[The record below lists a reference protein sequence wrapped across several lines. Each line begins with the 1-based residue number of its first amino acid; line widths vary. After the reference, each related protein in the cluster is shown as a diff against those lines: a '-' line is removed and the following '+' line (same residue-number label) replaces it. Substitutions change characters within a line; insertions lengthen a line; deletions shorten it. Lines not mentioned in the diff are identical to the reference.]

1 MLLDQMRRFPLSLL
15 FSLVFSLVFSLL
27 VSLLIGLPG
36 ANAGPVGSQPGM
48 HAPAVGTL
56 AVTIGQLPPG
66 VAAAVRVTGP
76 NNFSRDIVQSETL
89 ARLQPGTYAIAAAP
103 VVAGDQTWIAA
114 AAAQEVRIGAGDTAA
129 AAVAYAVNNVGLTL
143 VRVVAGLADPVYLT
157 APAGDTRQFI
167 VERAGRILV
176 MRNGVLNPA
185 PFLDIRAR
193 IDTTV
198 DGLMSIA
205 FDPGYAVNGNFYV
218 YRTTRNHDAVLERYT
233 VSRRRSLADPAS
245 RLTLLRIPHPDA
257 LIHYGGQVAFGPDGY
272 LYLSTGDG
280 GVANDAP
287 GNAQNLGSLLG
298 KLLRLDVSAASAAE
312 RYRIPPSNP
321 YVGQAG
327 ARPEIWAYGLRNPW
341 RFSFDGVAAGGA
353 GLYIADVGQI
363 AVEEIDLVPAS
374 QCGLNY
380 GWNRMEGTT
389 CYLAQDCDRTGLTLP
404 VVEYFHTAAPD
415 TPCSVTGGFVY
426 RGTAIPEL
434 AGRYVHSDYC
444 VGFLRS
450 FYGYG
455 GAVYEQRDWNVPRLG
470 SVSSFGQ
477 DGQGELY
484 MITLTGE
491 IWKIVKA
498 AQ

>member
-1 MLLDQMRRFPLSLL
+1 MLLKQMRRFPLSLL
-15 FSLVFSLVFSLL
+15 FSFVFSLL

-36 ANAGPVGSQPGM
+36 ASAGPIGPQPAM
-48 HAPAVGTL
+48 QSPAVGTL

-76 NNFSRDIVQSETL
+76 NNFSRDVVQSETL

-129 AAVAYAVNNVGLTL
+129 ASVAYAVNNAALTL
-143 VRVVAGLADPVYLT
+143 VRVAAGLADPVFLT

-167 VERAGRILV
+167 VERAGRILII
-176 MRNGVLNPA
+176 RNGVLNPV

-205 FDPGYAVNGNFYV
+205 FDPGYATNGHFYV

-272 LYLSTGDG
+272 LYVSTGDG

-327 ARPEIWAYGLRNPW
+327 ARAEIWAYGLRNPW
-341 RFSFDGVAAGGA
+341 RFSFDRVSAS
-353 GLYIADVGQI
+353 LYIADVGQL
-363 AVEEIDLVPAS
+363 AVEEIDLVPAA
-374 QCGLNY
+374 QGGLNY
-380 GWNRMEGTT
+380 GWNRTEGDT

-404 VVEYFHTAAPD
+404 VLEYFHTAAPD

-434 AGRYVHSDYC
+434 AGRYVYSDYC
-444 VGFLRS
+444 AGFLRS
-450 FYGYG
+450 FYAYG
-455 GAVYEQRDWNVPRLG
+455 GAVYEQRDWNLPRLNM
-470 SVSSFGQ
+470 VSSFGQ

-491 IWKIVKA
+491 TWKIVKA
-498 AQ
+498 AP